1 MKKQSNE
8 YRLCTNDL
16 KILETVS
23 SLNKDNK
30 YPLTELVYKILIG
43 SEDQDIEEF
52 KNLPTYKTL
61 VSYPSKKVSR
71 LVVMLIR
78 YSFLERIYDEA
89 TNELYLKVA
98 PKGEMELIK
107 YHKKHKY
114 KFTTK
119 QVKKKQLYVTI
130 EKNWKFKNFN
140 FFIAFSV
147 FSFTN

>member
-119 QVKKKQLYVTI
+119 QVKKKPLYVTI
-130 EKNWKFKNFN
+130 EKN
-140 FFIAFSV
+140 
-147 FSFTN
+147 